1 MHLKPTLSALLS
13 NAPSQPCVKD
23 FANLCHRIALMYLRK
38 KARSSRLNP
47 ADFGVS
53 LEDLAWE
60 CIADLFQRNEQGVFV
75 KLAGYFGAVAW
86 ENKSEDDLLG
96 ATRRLVFSH
105 VNQALCRIYFETDP
119 SLGKLI
125 RNLKL
130 AVKASSCFSLVQRE
144 SLAWIC
150 LAPENAAAAAL
161 PVMPPEFLEARLA
174 ASLRGEADVKQVL
187 HLLAEIVDEQS
198 LYRKSYPL
206 TGLALIIRSA
216 FTRLNCAVE
225 ENNGHD
231 EFMPDE
237 IEKMI
242 HANVEAVK
250 ASMRPAY
257 VEKRKVDG
265 RTYEAYFGAIRDMLA
280 AEYVQNDGCNRS
292 YYDYLHQHLQPLTRE
307 EYQDRFRCHF
317 EYLAKLT
324 RQELLRQLKK
334 EW

>member
-1 MHLKPTLSALLS
+1 MHLKPILASLLS
-13 NAPSQPCVKD
+13 NVPSQLCVKD
-23 FANLCHRIALMYLRK
+23 LGNLCHQIALIYLRK
-38 KARSSRLNP
+38 KARSRLNP
-47 ADFGVS
+47 ADFGIS

-60 CIADLFQRNEQGVFV
+60 CVADLFQRNEQGVFI
-75 KLAGYFGAVAW
+75 KLVGYFRSVEW

-105 VNQALCRIYFETDP
+105 VNQSLCRIYQESDP

-130 AVKASSCFSLVQRE
+130 AAKTSAGFSLMQRE
-144 SLAWIC
+144 GQAWIC
-150 LAPENAAAAAL
+150 VAPENEATASL
-161 PVMPPEFLEARLA
+161 PVMPPEFLEAHLT

-187 HLLAEIVDEQS
+187 SLLAEIFNEQC

-206 TGLALIIRSA
+206 SGLALIIRAA
-216 FTRLNCAVE
+216 FTHLNSVVE

-231 EFMPDE
+231 EFMPEE
-237 IEKMI
+237 IERMI
-242 HANVEAVK
+242 HGNVEAIK
-250 ASMRPAY
+250 SSMRPAY
-257 VEKRKVDG
+257 VEKQKVDG

-307 EYQDRFRCHF
+307 EYQHRFRCHF

-324 RQELLRQLKK
+324 RQELLRQLEK